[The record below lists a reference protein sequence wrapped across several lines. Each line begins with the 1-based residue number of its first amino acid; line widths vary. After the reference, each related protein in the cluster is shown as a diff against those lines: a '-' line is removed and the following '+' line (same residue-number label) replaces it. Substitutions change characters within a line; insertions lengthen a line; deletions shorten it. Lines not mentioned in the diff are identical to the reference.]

1 VATKTKTP
9 LDEDLARFLE
19 SGLAITVATR
29 DGEMQPDGS
38 WAWAVRVEDGGSELS
53 VFLYEEAAAAMLRNL
68 TAHPEIA
75 IVVDQPT
82 SHRACQVKGTFLSS
96 RPARPEERAEIE
108 RQVGLFRADLG
119 VIGLPA
125 GLTAGWVL
133 WPATALRVRVT
144 DVFEQTPGPG
154 TGGRLP

>member
-1 VATKTKTP
+1 MSTKTKAP
-9 LDEDLARFLE
+9 IDDDLARFLE

-29 DGEMQPDGS
+29 DAQMQPDGS
-38 WAWAVRVEDGGSELS
+38 WAWAVRVEEEGFELS

-68 TAHPEIA
+68 TVHPEIA
-75 IVVDQPT
+75 IVLDQPT
-82 SHRACQVKGTFLSS
+82 SHRACQVKGRFVAS
-96 RPARPEERAEIE
+96 RPARPQERAEIE
-108 RQVGLFRADLG
+108 RQVGLFRIDLG
-119 VIGLPA
+119 GIGLPE

>member
-1 VATKTKTP
+1 MATKTKTP
-9 LDEDLARFLE
+9 IDDALARFLE

-29 DGEMQPDGS
+29 DGELQPDGS

-68 TAHPEIA
+68 TGHPEIA
-75 IVVDQPT
+75 IVLDRPT

-96 RPARPEERAEIE
+96 RPAAPEERVEIE
-108 RQVGLFRADLG
+108 RQVGLFRTDLG
-119 VIGLPA
+119 AIGLPA

-154 TGGRLP
+154 TGGRLR

>member
-1 VATKTKTP
+1 MTTKTQTP
-9 LDEDLARFLE
+9 IDDGLARFLE

-38 WAWAVRVEDGGSELS
+38 WAWALRVEEGGSEVS

-68 TAHPEIA
+68 GAHPEIA
-75 IVVDQPT
+75 IVLDQPT
-82 SHRACQVKGTFLSS
+82 SHRACQVKGSFLSS
-96 RPARPEERAEIE
+96 RTARPEERAEIE
-108 RQVGLFRADLG
+108 RQVGLLRADLAA
-119 VIGLPA
+119 IGLPE
-125 GLTAGWVL
+125 GMTAGWVL
-133 WPATALRVRVT
+133 WPATALSIRVT

>member
-1 VATKTKTP
+1 VTTKTKIP
-9 LDEDLARFLE
+9 IDEPLARFLE

-29 DGEMQPDGS
+29 DGELQPDGS
-38 WAWAVRVEDGGSELS
+38 WAWAVRVEDGGVEVS

-68 TAHPEIA
+68 TVHPEIA
-75 IVVDQPT
+75 IVLDQPT

-96 RPARPEERAEIE
+96 RAVRFEEKAEIE
-108 RQVGLFRADLG
+108 RQVGLFRADLEA
-119 VIGLPA
+119 IGLPE